1 MDRRAYLETIK
12 HHLKTA
18 YLLSEEKTETMIPVF
33 VATLHAHMNRLAE
46 LADAGDVDQLARAC
60 HAAKGALLNMGLND
74 LADTA
79 SVIEQHCKNGNTTS
93 DYRFLITDLA
103 FTVAQFSED

>member
-33 VATLHAHMNRLAE
+33 VATLRAHMNRLAE
-46 LADAGDVDQLARAC
+46 LADAGDLEQLARTS
-60 HAAKGALLNMGLND
+60 HAVKGALLNMGLND
-74 LADTA
+74 LAQTA
-79 SVIEQHCKNGNTTS
+79 FAIEQHCKNGDRTS
-93 DYRFLITDLA
+93 DHRALITDLA
-103 FTVAQFSED
+103 FAVAQFSED